1 VFAPPCVHGRRK
13 PSLGVSLSLN
23 GELVWSLSQRLLQ
36 RSIISSR
43 YARLRRG
50 MVRPLLFGYLWYP
63 SSCRGE
69 YSSWLRRSFVSAHSD
84 VQVHSAGLLPSLH
97 STTLAIDTAAEI
109 PHREIPIAVS
119 NIYNEDLPPPT
130 CPPETGTMCQMTFS
144 SV

>member
-1 VFAPPCVHGRRK
+1 MFAPPCVHGRRN

-50 MVRPLLFGYLWYP
+50 FRWGMVRPLLFGYLWYP
-63 SSCRGE
+63 SRRRGE

-84 VQVHSAGLLPSLH
+84 VRAYSARLLPSLH

-109 PHREIPIAVS
+109 PHREIPIAAS
-119 NIYNEDLPPPT
+119 NIHNEPT
-130 CPPETGTMCQMTFS
+130 CPLETGTMCQMTFS